1 MPAILVPGVAQA
13 TLRGVIGSNP
23 FNCIFHYKLNQVG
36 VNWSQAQLQNL
47 ADGLM
52 GGIALTNG
60 VAQLT
65 LNSAVFQQVV
75 AVDIG
80 TSTPFEASSTHAA
93 ITGVETGTLSNQ
105 VAVLVSGTVNARYRG
120 GKPRTYMPPGGSAN
134 IAAGGD
140 SWTAAFVASYQTAF
154 TNMQDTAFNAVLG
167 ITQVV
172 VRYNYT
178 YTPSPNGKKII
189 VTRESLNS
197 TPQVLGYTVKG
208 PLGTQRRRVR
218 VGG

>member
-13 TLRGVIGSNP
+13 TLRGTIGANA

-52 GGIALTNG
+52 GGINITNG
-60 VAQLT
+60 VAQFT
-65 LNSAVFQQVV
+65 LNSVVFQSVV

-80 TSTPFEASSTHAA
+80 TATPFEATSTHAP
-93 ITGVETGTLSNQ
+93 ITGVQTGEVPNQ
-105 VAVLVSGTVNARYRG
+105 VCVLISGLVNARYRG
-120 GKPRTYMPPGGSAN
+120 GKPRTYMPPGGATN
-134 IAAGGD
+134 ILSSGD
-140 SWTAAFVASYQTAF
+140 AWSSTFVGNYQTAF

-167 ITQVV
+167 ITQVA

-178 YTPSPNGKKII
+178 YTPSLNGRKII

-197 TPQVLGYTVKG
+197 TPQILSYLVKA